1 MSARLLPWSLL
12 AGLIAAAGLP
22 IYIHAPKVYV
32 DEYGVSLGALGAVLA
47 GLRLVDVVQDPALGW
62 LAEVTR
68 QRRAAMVAGALF
80 LLALSMVGLF
90 AVVPPVAPLLWF
102 ALMLVVLFSAFSFL
116 TIAFY
121 SEGVAKA
128 GRLGPGGHLQL
139 AGWREAGALVGVS
152 LAAVAPVALGSFGL
166 FAWGFAAFAAV
177 AWLAMRREWTGSA
190 AAPQPDLRA
199 VLRDPTIRRLLLPR
213 AGQCGAGGRHLH
225 FVPVLRRKPPPRPG
239 GPRGRSSLLF
249 FLAAAASA
257 PGWSRMARHVGA
269 RRALL
274 AGMALS
280 VVAFIFAFTLDAGD
294 VAAFALICAASGA
307 ALGADMVLLPAIFA
321 RHLAQSG
328 AGEATAFGLWSFASK
343 LALALAAATLLPS
356 CSAQASSPAA
366 AGRPRRSCSLSVLY
380 ALVPC
385 GLKAIAILPAPCHP
399 HPGELTR
406 EFVPVRGPRR
416 PHPPY
421 AAGSAPPHALLR
433 RAAPG
438 GLCRAGGRRS
448 IRGGISRGRSSA
460 RASSTGRPGGSSR
473 ASWPMWKAAGMAAP
487 GC

>member
-80 LLALSMVGLF
+80 LLALAMVGLF

-116 TIAFY
+116 TIALY

-128 GRLGPGGHLQL
+128 GRLGPGGHLRL

-199 VLRDPTIRRLLLPR
+199 VLRDPTIRRLLLLALVNAAPVAVTSTLFLFFVESRLR
-213 AGQCGAGGRHLH
+213 A
-225 FVPVLRRKPPPRPG
+225 PG
-239 GPRGRSSLLF
+239 SEGPLLLLF

-274 AGMALS
+274 VGMALS

-294 VAAFALICAASGA
+294 VVAFALICAASGA

-328 AGEATAFGLWSFASK
+328 TGEATAFGLWSFASK
-343 LALALAAATLLPS
+343 LALALAAATLLPLLQRAGFEPGS
-356 CSAQASSPAA
+356 GGPAEA
-366 AGRPRRSCSLSVLY
+366 LMLLSVLY

-385 GLKAIAILPAPCHP
+385 GLKAIAIL
-399 HPGELTR
+399 
-406 EFVPVRGPRR
+406 
-416 PHPPY
+416 
-421 AAGSAPPHALLR
+421 LLL
-433 RAAPG
+433 ATPIPE
-438 GLCRAGGRRS
+438 S
-448 IRGGISRGRSSA
+448 
-460 RASSTGRPGGSSR
+460 
-473 ASWPMWKAAGMAAP
+473 
-487 GC
+487 

>member
-1 MSARLLPWSLL
+1 MTARLLPWSLL

-32 DEYGVSLGALGAVLA
+32 DQYGVSLGALGAVLA

-68 QRRAAMVAGALF
+68 QRRGAMVAGALL
-80 LLALSMVGLF
+80 LLALAMVGLF
-90 AVVPPVAPLLWF
+90 AAPPPVAPLLWF

-128 GRLGPGGHLQL
+128 GRLGPGGHLRL

-190 AAPQPDLRA
+190 ATPQPDLRA
-199 VLRDPTIRRLLLPR
+199 VLRDPTIRRLLLLALVNAAPVAVTSTLFLFFVESRLR
-213 AGQCGAGGRHLH
+213 A
-225 FVPVLRRKPPPRPG
+225 PG
-239 GPRGRSSLLF
+239 SEGPLLLLF

-257 PGWSRMARHVGA
+257 PGWSRMAQHVGA

-280 VVAFIFAFTLDAGD
+280 VVAFIFAFTLEAGD
-294 VAAFALICAASGA
+294 VVAFALICAASGA

-343 LALALAAATLLPS
+343 LALALAAATLLPLLQRAGFEPGS
-356 CSAQASSPAA
+356 GGPAEA
-366 AGRPRRSCSLSVLY
+366 LLLLSVLY

-385 GLKAIAILPAPCHP
+385 GLKAIAIL
-399 HPGELTR
+399 
-406 EFVPVRGPRR
+406 
-416 PHPPY
+416 
-421 AAGSAPPHALLR
+421 LLL
-433 RAAPG
+433 ATPIPE
-438 GLCRAGGRRS
+438 S
-448 IRGGISRGRSSA
+448 
-460 RASSTGRPGGSSR
+460 
-473 ASWPMWKAAGMAAP
+473 
-487 GC
+487 